1 MIALTQRDTRTTV
14 YGSSY
19 SSSNSTKESLYLT
32 IASVR
37 PIDDNG
43 QQATTHGG
51 IFIPV
56 KRSQTM
62 TQSDNDFDQL
72 IERRGTDSIKWNL
85 FDDDVLPMWVADM
98 DLRSPQAVIDAV
110 QQRVEHGIF
119 GYPQEP
125 PPLRDVVVDWIARH
139 YDWKV
144 DPDALVFLPNVA
156 VGFNLAVQAVG
167 KPGTGLL
174 YQPPIYFPI
183 LDVPKH
189 AGMTPRPSELIRQED
204 KHYKIDFDDLER
216 AASEN
221 CSAFI
226 LCNPHN
232 PVGRAFHR
240 DELERL
246 GETCLRH
253 DLFICSDE
261 IHADFVYDG
270 QHHIP
275 IASIDPEIA
284 ARTIT
289 LIAPNKSF
297 NIAGISCA
305 IAVIPHPKLRQQLE
319 EARSGLVQHVGIM
332 SYVATEAAYTQGEEW
347 LDRVV
352 EYLRRNR
359 DYLRQFVADHL
370 PGINMGP
377 VEATYL
383 AWLDCRD
390 LDLGESPNEFF
401 LREARV
407 GLNDGSRFGPGGE
420 GFARLNF
427 ATPRSNLT
435 EGLKRMRRALL
446 SREDNS

>member
-1 MIALTQRDTRTTV
+1 
-14 YGSSY
+14 
-19 SSSNSTKESLYLT
+19 
-32 IASVR
+32 
-37 PIDDNG
+37 
-43 QQATTHGG
+43 
-51 IFIPV
+51 
-56 KRSQTM
+56 M
-62 TQSDNDFDQL
+62 TQSDSDFDQL
-72 IERRGTDSIKWNL
+72 IERRGTDSIKWNF

-98 DLRSPQAVIDAV
+98 DFRSPQAIIKALE
-110 QQRVEHGIF
+110 QRVKHGIF
-119 GYPQEP
+119 GYPQELP
-125 PPLRDVVVDWIARH
+125 QLREVVVDWIARH
-139 YDWKV
+139 YNWHVK
-144 DPDALVFLPNVA
+144 PDALVFLPNVS
-156 VGFNLAVQAVG
+156 VGFNLAIQAVG

-189 AGMTPRPSELIRQED
+189 AGLEPRFSELVHEKD
-204 KHYKIDFDDLER
+204 GHYEIDFDDLER

-232 PVGRAFHR
+232 PVGRAFNHE
-240 DELERL
+240 ELEKL
-246 GETCLRH
+246 GQICLRH

-297 NIAGISCA
+297 NVAGISCA
-305 IAVIPHPKLRQQLE
+305 IAVIPNPILRQQLE
-319 EARSGLVQHVGIM
+319 EARRGLVQHVGIM
-332 SYVATEAAYTQGEEW
+332 SYVITEAAYTQGEEW
-347 LDRVV
+347 LNKVV
-352 EYLRRNR
+352 AYLERNR
-359 DYLRQFVADHL
+359 DYLRQFVADEL
-370 PGINMGP
+370 QGINMGS
-377 VEATYL
+377 VEGTYL

-390 LDLGESPNEFF
+390 LDLGESPDEFF
-401 LREARV
+401 LRQAHV

-420 GFARLNF
+420 AFARLNF

-435 EGLKRMRRALL
+435 EGLQRMRKALL

>member
-1 MIALTQRDTRTTV
+1 
-14 YGSSY
+14 
-19 SSSNSTKESLYLT
+19 
-32 IASVR
+32 
-37 PIDDNG
+37 
-43 QQATTHGG
+43 
-51 IFIPV
+51 
-56 KRSQTM
+56 M

-72 IERRGTDSIKWNL
+72 IERRGTDSIKWNF

-98 DLRSPQAVIDAV
+98 DFRSSQAIIEALE
-110 QQRVEHGIF
+110 QRVRHGIF
-119 GYPQEP
+119 GYPHELPQ
-125 PPLRDVVVDWIARH
+125 LREIVVDWIARH
-139 YDWKV
+139 YNWHVKS
-144 DPDALVFLPNVA
+144 DALVFLPNVS
-156 VGFNLAVQAVG
+156 VGFNLAIQAVG

-189 AGMTPRPSELIRQED
+189 AGLEPRFSELVHEKD
-204 KHYKIDFDDLER
+204 GHYEIDFDDLER
-216 AASEN
+216 TASEN

-232 PVGRAFHR
+232 PVGRAFNHE
-240 DELERL
+240 ELEKL
-246 GETCLRH
+246 GQTCLRH

-261 IHADFVYDG
+261 VHADFVYDG

-297 NIAGISCA
+297 NVAGISCA
-305 IAVIPHPKLRQQLE
+305 IAVIPNPKLRQQLE
-319 EARSGLVQHVGIM
+319 EARRGLVQHVGIM
-332 SYVATEAAYTQGEEW
+332 SYVITEAAYTHGEEW
-347 LDRVV
+347 LNKVV
-352 EYLRRNR
+352 AYLERNR
-359 DYLRQFVADHL
+359 DYLRQFVADEL
-370 PGINMGP
+370 PGINMGL
-377 VEATYL
+377 VEGTYL

-390 LDLGESPNEFF
+390 LDLGESPDEFF

-407 GLNDGSRFGPGGE
+407 GLNDGSRFGPGGV
-420 GFARLNF
+420 GFVRLNF

-435 EGLKRMRRALL
+435 EGLKRMRKALL